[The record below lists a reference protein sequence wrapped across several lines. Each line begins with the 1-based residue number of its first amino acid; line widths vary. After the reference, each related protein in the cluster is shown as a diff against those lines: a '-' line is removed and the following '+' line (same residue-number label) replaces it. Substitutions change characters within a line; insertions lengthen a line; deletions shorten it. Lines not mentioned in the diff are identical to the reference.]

1 MICRDSSPYTICL
14 AMSARSPGWNR
25 QLVDLVGRQRCVE
38 GHDAQVSLSARPQ
51 RDAVLDQCTPLS
63 GAKLLDHH
71 VQAGL
76 PLVCVVSLNRHVHEC
91 SDWCKCAMYRIAQGG
106 VFNSEQ

>member
-51 RDAVLDQCTPLS
+51 RDAVLDQRTPLP
-63 GAKLLDHH
+63 GAKLLD
-71 VQAGL
+71 
-76 PLVCVVSLNRHVHEC
+76 SLNRHVHDC
-91 SDWCKCAMYRIAQGG
+91 SEACKWAMYRIAQGG
-106 VFNSEQ
+106 VLDLEPVDSQAIQRTPA